1 MRGTIETRVGIFVL
15 AAIAVFA
22 YMSFQVGAFRF
33 DTYRYNHYSLY
44 FHDVSGLSRKAEVRI
59 AGVKVGWVEKIIL
72 IPDDG
77 RKAKV
82 EVMVLHDFVLYEN
95 ANGIVR
101 QDGFLGPKFIEII
114 PGDPLLHRINPGG
127 ELNRP
132 STEPV
137 AIDELLQ
144 QFKSIASNVQEIT
157 DSFKDAVGGD
167 VGKENLR
174 TFFENLSATTD
185 RLASFSDV
193 LNRSFVRNED
203 NLDQLLG
210 IGSTLNRLAA
220 RLESDVFP
228 SFQQSIEKISYVFDR
243 DFDRIATQLTVTAE
257 SIESTSNQAKEGLKS
272 IGSVADK
279 LDEGKGLLGKIINED
294 DSYQDLKAAIKGFK
308 EYVSRS
314 ERISIV
320 FDSHIESM
328 HRPAEHLS
336 LADSYRIFEDSKGYF
351 DIRIHTSEDQFY
363 VVQLVNDE
371 KGSISRTER
380 RKAYRTNDLEEDKIN
395 VQSLFL
401 DPTSPFA
408 QSCDIST
415 ELADYFPEQTI
426 TIKRNSIR
434 VGVQIG
440 KIFHDIAFRI
450 GMIEG
455 AAGFGVDVEIPF
467 KSDKFRWVTTVEA
480 FDFIGWNRIDDRRPH
495 IKWLNKMFVLR
506 AIYFTFGA
514 DDFMSK
520 HNASAFVGLGLRF
533 GDDDIKYLLPSLSSL
548 GGVSSALAG

>member
-22 YMSFQVGAFRF
+22 YMGFQVGAFRF
-33 DTYRYNHYSLY
+33 DRYRYNNYSLY
-44 FHDVSGLSRKAEVRI
+44 FNDVSGLSRKADVRI
-59 AGVKVGWVEKIIL
+59 AGVKVGWVEKISL
-72 IPDDG
+72 VSTNEH
-77 RKAKV
+77 KARV
-82 EVMVLHDFVLYEN
+82 DVMVLQDFVLYEN
-95 ANGIVR
+95 AHGIVR
-101 QDGFLGPKFIEII
+101 QDGLLGPRFVELV
-114 PGDPLLHRINPGG
+114 PGDPLLCRLEPGG
-127 ELNRP
+127 ILNKP
-132 STEPV
+132 SVEPV
-137 AIDELLQ
+137 AVDELLQ
-144 QFKSIASNVQEIT
+144 QFKTIAGNVQEIT
-157 DSFKDAVGGD
+157 DSFKEVVGGP
-167 VGKENLR
+167 VGRENLR
-174 TFFENLSATTD
+174 VMFENLSTTTD
-185 RLASFSDV
+185 RLASFSEV
-193 LNRSFVRNED
+193 ISRSFIRNED
-203 NLDQLLG
+203 NIDQLLG
-210 IGSTLNRLAA
+210 IGNTLNRLAG

-228 SFQQSIEKISYVFDR
+228 SFQQSIEKISNVFDR
-243 DFDRIATQLTVTAE
+243 DFDRMATQLTVTAE
-257 SIESTSNQAKEGLKS
+257 SIESTSNQAREGMKS
-272 IGSVADK
+272 FTSVAEK
-279 LDEGKGLLGKIINED
+279 IDEGKGLIGKLVNDEGP
-294 DSYQDLKAAIKGFK
+294 YNDLTAAIKGFK

-336 LADSYRIFEDSKGYF
+336 LADSFRIFEDSKGYL

-363 VVQLVNDE
+363 IVQLMNSE
-371 KGSISRTER
+371 KGSITRTER

-401 DPTSPFA
+401 DPNSPFA

-426 TIKRNSIR
+426 TLKRNTIK

-440 KIFHDIAFRI
+440 KIFHDIALRF
-450 GMIEG
+450 GLIEG
-455 AAGFGVDVEIPF
+455 SAGFGVDVEIPF
-467 KSDKFRWVTTVEA
+467 RTDKFRWVTSVEA

-495 IKWLNKMFVLR
+495 VKWLNKMFVLR

-533 GDDDIKYLLPSLSSL
+533 GDDDIKYLLPGLSSL
-548 GGVSSALAG
+548 SGVSSALAG